1 MSIARLWQKQD
12 SSAMTSTTDRTKVV
26 SDLGLHTLI
35 PLKLLLLVSRTTTTP
50 NTKLHLD
57 PLLGLQTPV
66 PALSSLGRNC
76 LIFSKK

>member
-1 MSIARLWQKQD
+1 
-12 SSAMTSTTDRTKVV
+12 MTSTTDRTKVV

-66 PALSSLGRNC
+66 PALSTMAG
-76 LIFSKK
+76 IA